1 MTVGSTHMSR
11 TFSLAHLTVLE
22 LPPPEVVAVA
32 ARTGY
37 EYAGVRLLPAASGGA
52 AYALM
57 DDAAMLRET
66 LARIADTGVR
76 AFDLEM
82 ARLNP
87 ETDVRSFLPFLEV
100 GQKLGARCVLVA
112 GDDPDEARLAERF
125 AAFCDLAA
133 PFGLTADLEFM
144 PWTDVPDLVTA
155 RRVVAAASRPNGGIL
170 VDPLHFDRSR
180 SRIEDLAS
188 LPRDWLHYA
197 QLCDAPAEFSAT
209 TEALIHTARAARLF
223 PGEGG
228 IDLAR
233 FVRALPRDLPLSL
246 EVPTAGLATHL
257 PAEERARR
265 ALDATR
271 KVLAR
276 AEAAWEASNV

>member
-1 MTVGSTHMSR
+1 MIAGSAPFAR
-11 TFSLAHLTVLE
+11 AFSLAHLTVLE

-32 ARTGY
+32 ARAGY
-37 EYAGVRLLPAASGGA
+37 RYAGTRLLPAAPGGGA
-52 AYALM
+52 YPLM

-76 AFDLEM
+76 VFDLEM
-82 ARLNP
+82 VRLQP
-87 ETDVRSFLPFLEV
+87 QTDVRSFLPFLEV
-100 GQKLGARCVLVA
+100 GQKLAASCVLVA

-144 PWTDVPDLVTA
+144 PWTDVPDLAAA

-170 VDPLHFDRSR
+170 VDPLHFDRSH
-180 SRIEDLAS
+180 SRIEDLTS

-197 QLCDAPAEFSAT
+197 QLCDAPAAYSAT

-233 FVRALPRDLPLSL
+233 FVQALPRDLPLSL
-246 EVPTAGLATHL
+246 EVPTVELATHL
-257 PAEERARR
+257 SAEDRARH
-265 ALDATR
+265 ALDAAR
-271 KVLAR
+271 RVLAM
-276 AEAAWEASNV
+276 AEAGASNV